1 VQRPLQV
8 ARLLTDTGDAGTAPA
23 ARAKLVTDGISK
35 RYGAIEV
42 LHPTQLTIAAGELLT
57 VLGPSGSGKTTLLQI
72 ICGLVEPTAGQLLID
87 GKDQTHT
94 PAHRRD
100 IGVVFQNYAL
110 FPHLTVAE
118 NVAFPLQ
125 MRRLSGAALKPKV
138 ATALDMVGLAD
149 FSGRFPRELSGG
161 QQQRVALARCLV
173 YQPAL
178 ILMDEPLGALD
189 RKLREAMQI
198 EIKRLHRETG
208 ATIVFVTH
216 DQEEALA
223 LSDRICLMNA
233 GYIEQIGT
241 PQDVYE
247 RPLNTF
253 VADFIGISNMLRGTV
268 SACGQRLVTAEGD
281 LPIARATPGAP
292 GALVIRPEH
301 LTIGQSGDAALS
313 GTVIE
318 TVYAGAETRLLV
330 ALASG
335 TVLTVRRSGGQWSPD
350 VGDSVAVSWDQS
362 RARLLTP

>member
-1 VQRPLQV
+1 LQV
-8 ARLLTDTGDAGTAPA
+8 ARLLTDTGDAGTVPT

-42 LHPTQLTIAAGELLT
+42 LHPTHLTIAAGELLT

-189 RKLREAMQI
+189 RKLRETMQI

-233 GYIEQIGT
+233 GRIEQIGT
-241 PQDVYE
+241 PQDIYE

-253 VADFIGISNMLRGTV
+253 VADFIGISNLLRGRIG
-268 SACGQRLVTAEGD
+268 AGGDRFVTADGELAISRPMGD
-281 LPIARATPGAP
+281 VPGQAS
-292 GALVIRPEH
+292 ALVIRPEH
-301 LTIGQSGDAALS
+301 LMIGPPGGDGLA
-313 GTVIE
+313 GMVVE
-318 TVYAGAETRLLV
+318 TVYAGAETRLLI
-330 ALASG
+330 ALHSG
-335 TVLTVRRSGGQWSPD
+335 TVLTVRHTGAQRPPD
-350 VGDSVAVSWDQS
+350 VGDAVVVSWDHE
-362 RARLLTP
+362 RARLLAT

>member
-1 VQRPLQV
+1 LPSVTVPERPLQ
-8 ARLLTDTGDAGTAPA
+8 
-23 ARAKLVTDGISK
+23 AKLVTEGISK
-35 RYGAIEV
+35 SYGAVAV
-42 LHPTQLTIAAGELLT
+42 LQPTHLTIAAGELMT

-72 ICGLVEPTAGQLLID
+72 ICGLVEPTSGRLLID

-100 IGVVFQNYAL
+100 MGVVFQNYAL

-125 MRRLSGAALKPKV
+125 MRRLSPAALRPKV
-138 ATALDMVGLAD
+138 ANTLEMVGLAE
-149 FSGRFPRELSGG
+149 FAGRFPRELSGG

-189 RKLREAMQI
+189 RKLRESMQI

-208 ATIVFVTH
+208 ATIIFVTH

-233 GYIEQIGT
+233 GRIEQIGS
-241 PQDVYE
+241 PQDIYE
-247 RPLNTF
+247 QPRNTF
-253 VADFIGISNMLRGTV
+253 VADFIGISNVLRGKV
-268 SACGQRLVTAEGD
+268 SACGERLITVDGE
-281 LPIARATPGAP
+281 LRIARSAP
-292 GALVIRPEH
+292 GQPTALVIRPEH
-301 LTIGQSGDAALS
+301 LTLAGSGAEGLA
-313 GTVIE
+313 GKVIE

-330 ALASG
+330 ALSSG
-335 TVLTVRRSGGQWSPD
+335 TVMTVRRSGSQPAPD
-350 VGDSVAVSWDQS
+350 VGDAVVVSWEQE
-362 RARLLTP
+362 RVRLLAT